1 VQALYDFL
9 PVVAFFATLKLAD
22 IYVAT
27 GVLMVATVAVA
38 VLQWLR
44 RRTVSPMLLFSAGLG
59 LLFGGL
65 TLWFHNELFIKWKPT
80 VLYALLAALLLASQ
94 LLSDKPILQKMLEQ
108 QLSADD
114 RTWRTVNL
122 SWALFFLA
130 LAAANLV
137 FVYRFSTDAWA
148 IWKLATLALTFVYAF
163 ASSLWLAQRAHQ
175 PKP

>member
-38 VLQWLR
+38 ALQWLR
-44 RRTVSPMLLFSAGLG
+44 KRAVSPMLLFSAGLG
-59 LLFGGL
+59 LVFGGL
-65 TLWFHNELFIKWKPT
+65 TLWFHNELFIKWKLT
-80 VLYALLAALLLASQ
+80 VLYALMGALLLASQ
-94 LLSDKPILQKMLEQ
+94 VIGDKPIVQKMLEQ
-108 QLSADD
+108 QLTADA

-130 LAAANLV
+130 IAATNLV
-137 FVYRFSTDAWA
+137 FVYRFSTSAWA
-148 IWKLATLALTFVYAF
+148 TWKLATFGLIFAFAF
-163 ASSLWLAQRAHQ
+163 ASSLWLARRADETKH
-175 PKP
+175 